1 MQKLQTV
8 TYYTPSALTEHAFV
22 INLLHRLARTLGKKK
37 IEFLLLCTNFIV
49 TANFRV
55 AIQNGNI

>member
-37 IEFLLLCTNFIV
+37 IKLNSCCYVPILS
-49 TANFRV
+49 
-55 AIQNGNI
+55 